1 MLRFLPLLQL
11 FGEFEPFGFEIIAF
25 SIDGGELFIEL
36 VEPLVVARVMG
47 GHLCLKFGLPLFQF
61 GKLALDGIHAL
72 GCLALAGAVREA
84 DRGRDAAAL
93 TAAAL
98 PLPDFAELLP
108 VPAKPGVSAG
118 NPLPFLI
125 ASTISR

>member
-36 VEPLVVARVMG
+36 VETL
-47 GHLCLKFGLPLFQF
+47 
-61 GKLALDGIHAL
+61 
-72 GCLALAGAVREA
+72 
-84 DRGRDAAAL
+84 AL